1 MVRGWVVE
9 GQVQGVGF
17 RWFVKQKAQQLGLAG
32 TVRNMPDAS
41 VEVMAAGPD
50 AKLDVLEAALRKG
63 PPAADVHQLKRVAAP
78 VELEGAK
85 SFDITR

>member
-17 RWFVKQKAQQLGLAG
+17 RWFVKQKARELGLAG
-32 TVRNMPDAS
+32 TVRNLADAS
-41 VEVMAAGPD
+41 VEVMASGPD
-50 AKLDVLEAALRKG
+50 ERLTALEAALRKG
-63 PPAADVHQLKRVAAP
+63 PPGADVQQLRKVTAP
-78 VELEGAK
+78 VELEGSK